1 MNTVKRIKIPYI
13 EGLEQL
19 SLAELD
25 LALER
30 SGSKFAV
37 SENNWPAAFPYGPD
51 CNGVIARSQEHLAI
65 AFHVRGLDIR
75 GTELEDNGNTWEDS
89 CCEFFVTHPFDGT
102 YYNFELNCIGT
113 LLAAKRT
120 SRTEKVMFT
129 PDQTAQVKRFTS
141 FPHQAVESSEKV
153 FTWTAALLIPFR
165 LIGIDPAALPVSLRG
180 NFYKCGDRTAH
191 PHYLSWNPIKT
202 PKPDF
207 HRPEFFGELLIH

>member
-1 MNTVKRIKIPYI
+1 M
-13 EGLEQL
+13 
-19 SLAELD
+19 
-25 LALER
+25 
-30 SGSKFAV
+30 
-37 SENNWPAAFPYGPD
+37 
-51 CNGVIARSQEHLAI
+51 
-65 AFHVRGLDIR
+65 RGLDIR

-129 PDQTAQVKRFTS
+129 PDQLAQVTRFTS
-141 FPHQAVESSEKV
+141 FPHQAVESSGKI
-153 FTWTAALLIPFR
+153 FSWTAALLIPFR

-180 NFYKCGDRTAH
+180 NFYKCGDKTAH